1 MQIIFV
7 SQGAYKMDS
16 TNYQILKWLN
26 KNARMNASDIAS
38 RVNLSVS
45 TVIERIK
52 KMERDGIIR
61 KYSVELNPGKL
72 NKDVLAIMLISIEHP
87 KYNKPFISAISNN
100 NSITEC
106 MYLAGD
112 SDYMIKIVTDN
123 TKSLE
128 STLNYI
134 KSIEGV
140 SKTRTN
146 IVLSMPKN
154 DSSVII
160 CNSEKLFD

>member
-1 MQIIFV
+1 
-7 SQGAYKMDS
+7 MDS

-26 KNARMNASDIAS
+26 KNARMNASEIAS
-38 RVNLSVS
+38 RINLSVS

-52 KMERDGIIR
+52 KMEREGII
-61 KYSVELNPGKL
+61 KGYSVELNPAKL

-87 KYNKPFISAISNN
+87 KYNKTFINAIADNN
-100 NSITEC
+100 NITEC
-106 MYLAGD
+106 MYIAGD
-112 SDYMIKIVTDN
+112 ADYMIKIVTDN

-140 SKTRTN
+140 AKTRTN

-154 DSSVII
+154 DTSVII
-160 CNSEKLFD
+160 CNNKALS